1 MINFNFFDD
10 NKNLTRVEIIKEDDI
25 VVGGINYVFENCELN
40 IDMHQYEHGYFNILL
55 VQSKDTN
62 SNLNEFNGEIF
73 CTWCENKIDDI
84 GIFYNLWNEKLRYIS
99 EVGMPIPRLLIASIG
114 SINCQTKD
122 TNTKLELFV

>member
-25 VVGGINYVFENCELN
+25 VVGGINYVFKNCQFN
-40 IDMHQYEHGYFNILL
+40 IDMHQYEYGYFNILL
-55 VQSKDTN
+55 IQSKDTN
-62 SNLNEFNGEIF
+62 SKLDEFNSEVF
-73 CTWCENKIDDI
+73 CTWCENKIDEI
-84 GIFYNLWNEKLRYIS
+84 GIFYNLWNDKLRYIPK
-99 EVGMPIPRLLIASIG
+99 VGMPIPRLLIASIG

>member
-25 VVGGINYVFENCELN
+25 VVDGINYVFKNCQFN

-55 VQSKDTN
+55 IQSTDTN

-84 GIFYNLWNEKLRYIS
+84 GIFYNLWNEKLRYIP

-122 TNTKLELFV
+122 TDTKLELFV

>member
-25 VVGGINYVFENCELN
+25 VVGGINYVFKNCQFN

-55 VQSKDTN
+55 VQSTDTN

-73 CTWCENKIDDI
+73 CTWCENKIDEI
-84 GIFYNLWNEKLRYIS
+84 GIFYNLWNEKLRYIP

>member
-25 VVGGINYVFENCELN
+25 VVGGINYVFENCQFN

-55 VQSKDTN
+55 IQSKDTN

-84 GIFYNLWNEKLRYIS
+84 GIFYNLWNEKLRYIP

-122 TNTKLELFV
+122 TNTELELFV

>member
-25 VVGGINYVFENCELN
+25 VVGGINYVFKNCQFN

-55 VQSKDTN
+55 IQSKDTN
-62 SNLNEFNGEIF
+62 SKLDEFNSEVF
-73 CTWCENKIDDI
+73 CTWCENKIDEI
-84 GIFYNLWNEKLRYIS
+84 GIFYNLWNEKLRYIP

-122 TNTKLELFV
+122 TDTELELFV